1 MKYGLPYKGSKN
13 KLAERIVRL
22 LPKRTNLVDL
32 FCGGCA
38 VSHAAL
44 VMGKYEHIHINDLNW
59 MAPTLFIDA
68 LNGKYNN
75 DTRWISRE
83 DFFRLRDTDPYVAV
97 VWSFGNNL
105 RDYLYSQEIEP
116 LKKAIHYAIFFSD
129 YSLGKALGHDLSFID
144 PIKDVQRRY
153 VAVKRYFSQYGHFQ
167 QQSLERGGYDA
178 SRTLCSDSKTQ
189 LYSGGQSTAPV
200 MVHGRTETPRLQSAE
215 AVCRLNTNLQSF
227 GGGKRVSQI
236 GSDRKKA
243 QYLSEYHPLERSMGG
258 GCSTD
263 KTSGPRNCNTRNV
276 STGCLQSKKKKICKR
291 PWEAEHRERANS
303 IAQASVSGASAQSAN
318 HQGGGQNLP
327 ITSSVLDYA
336 EVEIPKDSVIYCDI
350 PYEGTNVYNGAEH
363 FDYERFYDW
372 AERQTEPVFISSYQM
387 PPDRFDCI
395 QEWSH
400 RSTLND
406 RLNNAVTERIFV
418 PRHQAERGNIVKQL
432 SLDLFSE

>member
-167 QQSLERGGYDA
+167 QQSLEGGYDA

-189 LYSGGQSTAPV
+189 LNS
-200 MVHGRTETPRLQSAE
+200 
-215 AVCRLNTNLQSF
+215 
-227 GGGKRVSQI
+227 GGGKRISQI

-258 GCSTD
+258 VLNRQNKRPSELQHTECINRVSAIKKKNMQATLGSRA
-263 KTSGPRNCNTRNV
+263 PRASQQHCTGFSIGSV
-276 STGCLQSKKKKICKR
+276 STVCQ
-291 PWEAEHRERANS
+291 P
-303 IAQASVSGASAQSAN
+303 SG
-318 HQGGGQNLP
+318 
-327 ITSSVLDYA
+327 
-336 EVEIPKDSVIYCDI
+336 
-350 PYEGTNVYNGAEH
+350 GAEFAH
-363 FDYERFYDW
+363 
-372 AERQTEPVFISSYQM
+372 
-387 PPDRFDCI
+387 
-395 QEWSH
+395 H
-400 RSTLND
+400 
-406 RLNNAVTERIFV
+406 
-418 PRHQAERGNIVKQL
+418 KQCA
-432 SLDLFSE
+432 